1 MSDRIDPK
9 RSALMARV
17 KGRDTAPE
25 LRVRRLAHELGTR
38 FRLQRRD
45 LPGTPDL
52 VFSGRRLALFV
63 HGCFWHRHEGCR
75 HTTSPRSRSDFWEA
89 KFAANVE
96 RDRRVEFALQAQGW
110 RVGVIWECQ
119 TKRREVLEP
128 ILRSILGLDSR
139 GDTSDSGEHRI

>member
-1 MSDRIDPK
+1 MSEQIDPK

-17 KGRDTAPE
+17 KGRDTTPE
-25 LRVRRLAHELGTR
+25 LRVRKLVHELGAR

-52 VFSGRRLALFV
+52 VFPGRRLALFV

-75 HTTSPRSRSDFWEA
+75 HTSNPRSRSDFWQA

-96 RDRRVEFALQAQGW
+96 RDRRVALELQSLGW
-110 RVGVIWECQ
+110 NVHVIWECD
-119 TKRREVLEP
+119 TKKRDVLEP